1 MVRKLFFCIRY
12 KKSKRQK
19 NKKKISISVRRIP
32 EYNNEDGF
40 IHKTFKVVDNS
51 SQNII
56 QYFGECLNF
65 IKGDEKVLV
74 HCISGSSRSAS
85 IVIAYIMWTKKMT
98 YEDAFKFV
106 SDKRKCVNPKKGF
119 TEQLKLFEKLLKEN
133 EYNIDKINFKDIKLE
148 SI

>member
-1 MVRKLFFCIRY
+1 MVERNELDKIEENLWLGNYSSAFDIKNLKD
-12 KKSKRQK
+12 KKI
-19 NKKKISISVRRIP
+19 KKIISISDRRIP

-85 IVIAYIMWTKKMT
+85 IVIAYIMWTKK
-98 YEDAFKFV
+98 
-106 SDKRKCVNPKKGF
+106 N
-119 TEQLKLFEKLLKEN
+119 
-133 EYNIDKINFKDIKLE
+133 DI
-148 SI
+148 